1 MLFISLLAAS
11 GLLVAA
17 RKRRDTVYLEKEVV
31 NAFCVTDPISCFNV
45 HFQDENETDSAL
57 VGPTSD
63 PASNLQPAKPTDF
76 IAFINLVE
84 FCRYSYVF
92 M

>member
-1 MLFISLLAAS
+1 MLSVLSQIQ
-11 GLLVAA
+11 
-17 RKRRDTVYLEKEVV
+17 
-31 NAFCVTDPISCFNV
+31 CSCFNV
-45 HFQDENETDSAL
+45 YFQDENETDSAL